1 MEKGSLGM
9 RHLWEDTENWKSYF
23 ESEPSSTSYDDVP
36 RKKLESYAFSKL
48 LTQHPLVLF
57 LE

>member
-1 MEKGSLGM
+1 M

-23 ESEPSSTSYDDVP
+23 ESEPSSTSYDDEP